1 MYLTLAGR
9 IFQILTSV
17 ALERPLLCMV
27 IVYLIESPTI
37 ASVTLVTSVK
47 LNITLGITV
56 ILLLVLLTTV
66 LFSELFAKTVLFSF
80 PACVTLI
87 TKTTLADFPASILS
101 MFQVALRVVS
111 LYVSAPDTYLTF
123 AGRIFQILTSV
134 ALKLNMTLGITV
146 ILLLVLLTT
155 VLFSELF
162 VKTVLFS
169 LPACVTLI
177 TKTTLADF
185 PALILSMVQVALRVV
200 SLYVSAPDTYLTPT
214 GRIFQILTSVAL
226 DNPLL

>member
-80 PACVTLI
+80 PAWVTLI

-101 MFQVALRVVS
+101 M
-111 LYVSAPDTYLTF
+111 
-123 AGRIFQILTSV
+123 
-134 ALKLNMTLGITV
+134 
-146 ILLLVLLTT
+146 
-155 VLFSELF
+155 
-162 VKTVLFS
+162 
-169 LPACVTLI
+169 
-177 TKTTLADF
+177 
-185 PALILSMVQVALRVV
+185 VQVALRVV
-200 SLYVSAPDTYLTPT
+200 NL
-214 GRIFQILTSVAL
+214 I
-226 DNPLL
+226 